1 MPFQIIRNDITKV
14 KADAIVNTANPKP
27 RIGRGTD
34 SAIYAAAGEEQLLA
48 ERKKI
53 GEIAPGQAV
62 STDAFNLDAKY
73 IIHTVGPAW
82 VDGNNGERDILHSCY
97 EKSLASAAELK
108 CKSIAFPL
116 IASGVYGF
124 PKDEALN
131 IALAEIGKFLL
142 THEMKVILVVFDRKA
157 LELSEQLVGGIEQ
170 YIDEHSAHLLREAEY
185 ALSTFVGVK
194 RHGWKKPRSFCFMK
208 WPLPQQSLKRTL
220 PMRCYHRLVHCLIF
234 PERVWMRCSAVLERR
249 SNNACSS

>member
-108 CKSIAFPL
+108 CKSIEC
-116 IASGVYGF
+116 
-124 PKDEALN
+124 K
-131 IALAEIGKFLL
+131 
-142 THEMKVILVVFDRKA
+142 
-157 LELSEQLVGGIEQ
+157 
-170 YIDEHSAHLLREAEY
+170 
-185 ALSTFVGVK
+185 
-194 RHGWKKPRSFCFMK
+194 
-208 WPLPQQSLKRTL
+208 
-220 PMRCYHRLVHCLIF
+220 
-234 PERVWMRCSAVLERR
+234 
-249 SNNACSS
+249 

>member
-14 KADAIVNTANPKP
+14 KADAIVNTANPRP
-27 RIGRGTD
+27 CIGRGTD

-53 GEIAPGQAV
+53 GEIAPGQSA

-82 VDGNNGERDILHSCY
+82 VDGAHGERDILRSCY
-97 EKSLASAAELK
+97 ETSLELAAELK

-131 IALAEIGKFLL
+131 IPRKRGFVHNVPCFGRTKTHPPIFSQKMNLRVNLWQHRIILRADTASEVCQLL
-142 THEMKVILVVFDRKA
+142 SK
-157 LELSEQLVGGIEQ
+157 
-170 YIDEHSAHLLREAEY
+170 
-185 ALSTFVGVK
+185 K
-194 RHGWKKPRSFCFMK
+194 RR
-208 WPLPQQSLKRTL
+208 
-220 PMRCYHRLVHCLIF
+220 
-234 PERVWMRCSAVLERR
+234 
-249 SNNACSS
+249 